1 MTATSSRS
9 HHFRFRRG
17 RISALR
23 IAALLLA
30 PALAFATSAGAG
42 SVTLDD
48 LMLEIRSLRQQVDE
62 QQREIQALK
71 REHGSTPDGS
81 AAASSAGGAEL
92 AGVTADPSPDSQHL
106 PQSELPGMAAADQ
119 ADAGGADDAPK
130 PLRLDAG
137 WDGKFYVGDSEDRF
151 RLNFMAYSQFRYG
164 YNHREDP
171 PAGDSHHEHGFM
183 IPRTRIFMEGRFA
196 DRYDFQIRTNINSEG
211 DFDLINA
218 WAQVRL
224 PKGWSIRAGELFPA
238 LSREDWMYP
247 RDLLTTEFSANNAEY
262 AIGTAMGIQ
271 ASRQLANHR
280 YWLAFSNGVGGGKS
294 ESFDHDAADWAV
306 SGRFEYKLGE
316 SWDIWDDLIGRR
328 GREAGVLVGLA
339 ALFQGRGD
347 PDYPDTAPKFG
358 TTVTADMS
366 LNGDGFQT
374 MAALTW
380 QHVNPDRGAAAY
392 ENYGAHVQ
400 GGYFVTRTLQ
410 LYGYYDGVYPGNQPG
425 DLESYHVLGAGL
437 SYIPF
442 DWTNTYK
449 ASLEAG
455 YLFSDMSK
463 TIVSPGSTLGYLES
477 DGSGQLMLRAQL
489 QFGF

>member
-1 MTATSSRS
+1 MMTTIRSSLLPG
-9 HHFRFRRG
+9 FRRG
-17 RISALR
+17 RTRAVRVVVL
-23 IAALLLA
+23 
-30 PALAFATSAGAG
+30 ALALALATAAGAD

-62 QQREIQALK
+62 QQREIKELK
-71 REHGSTPDGS
+71 REHASRPDETV
-81 AAASSAGGAEL
+81 AVSSAGTPESEAIATG
-92 AGVTADPSPDSQHL
+92 SPPPPPDLSE
-106 PQSELPGMAAADQ
+106 PELPDVAAMPQ
-119 ADAGGADDAPK
+119 DDVEK
-130 PLRLDAG
+130 PLGLAAG
-137 WDGKFYVGDSEDRF
+137 WDGKFYIGDSEDRF

-164 YNHREDP
+164 FNHNQNPPPGED
-171 PAGDSHHEHGFM
+171 DNEHGFM

-196 DRYDFQIRTNINSEG
+196 DRYDFQIRTNIDSSG

-218 WAQVRL
+218 WAQVQL

-294 ESFDHDAADWAV
+294 ESFDSDAADWAV

-316 SWDIWDDLIGRR
+316 RWDIWDDLIGRR
-328 GREAGVLVGLA
+328 GREAGALFGLA

-358 TTVTADMS
+358 TTITADVS

-374 MAALTW
+374 MAAFTW
-380 QHVNPDRGAAAY
+380 QHVNPDSGVASY
-392 ENYGAHVQ
+392 ENYGFNLQ
-400 GGYFVTRTLQ
+400 GGFFFTRTLQ
-410 LYGYYDGVYPGNQPG
+410 LYGYYDGVYPGDQPG

-442 DWTNTYK
+442 EWTNTYK

-463 TIVSPGSTLGYLES
+463 TIVSPGSTLGYLAS
-477 DGSGQLMLRAQL
+477 DGSGQFMLRAQL